1 MQFNMFGL
9 SEFVSTLRHGLEQRV
24 GPGACQLS
32 GGQRQRLAIAR
43 SLLLDPAILI
53 LDEATSCLDV
63 VSEEILL
70 RTIRTTL
77 HGSTLI
83 VVSHRPSTISLLQRI
98 IRLSRGR
105 EGQRGPERRR
115 AFQPTSGGWQNLNAY
130 ARDLT

>member
-1 MQFNMFGL
+1 
-9 SEFVSTLRHGLEQRV
+9 V

-70 RTIRTTL
+70 RTIQTIL
-77 HGSTLI
+77 NDSTLI

-98 IRLSRGR
+98 IRLSGGQIIEDRSAAGR
-105 EGQRGPERRR
+105 SSPHL
-115 AFQPTSGGWQNLNAY
+115 AGGKI
-130 ARDLT
+130 